1 MLTPWAVPV
10 LLACTLSGLMPHA
23 RAANPTAAIQTYF
36 NQRAGTSFTE
46 PYRQITRPGD
56 DFEKVLVNELNQARV
71 SIELANTALTLPHVG
86 QALATAQRRG
96 VKVRV
101 ILDNTYNRDW
111 AALEPDEVASLNDE
125 DQALW
130 AEVDNL
136 VDTDHDGDL
145 SEAELASNDIPT
157 LLRQSGISVIDDT
170 EDGSKGSGIMHH
182 KFVVIDGQR
191 VVVASVNFTHS
202 GFYGDIGTA
211 GSLGNIENMVVLGSQ
226 ELAALYQEE
235 FAAMWGDGPGGAS
248 NSLFGVNKPYR
259 PLRQAV
265 VGNQLVQVQFGPT
278 SGRRPLSDSPAG
290 SVIRL
295 IEQSST
301 TIQIAMYVLTDQ
313 AVTDALR
320 NAYALKPQLRME
332 ALFDRSF
339 ASNNYNA
346 SLDMW
351 GIRQLDAAC
360 QLQPY
365 SRPWARMPQT
375 VGVPLITQG
384 DKLHHKFA
392 ILDGQTVLTGSYN
405 WTTSGLRSNDENLL
419 VIRSPEVAADYALE
433 MARLRQ
439 GASFGPPATVAT
451 QARADAARCPQ

>member
-10 LLACTLSGLMPHA
+10 LLACTLSGLTPHA
-23 RAANPTAAIQTYF
+23 SAANPTAAIQTYF

-86 QALATAQRRG
+86 QALASAQRRG

-101 ILDNTYNRDW
+101 VLDNTYNRDW

-145 SEAELASNDIPT
+145 SEAELTTNDIPN
-157 LLRQSGISVIDDT
+157 LLRQSGIPVIDDT

-182 KFVVIDGQR
+182 KFVVIDGTR

-202 GFYGDIGTA
+202 GLYGDIGTA
-211 GSLGNIENMVVLGSQ
+211 GSLGNIENMVVLSGP

-235 FAAMWGDGPGGAS
+235 FAAMWGDGPGGTH

-295 IEQSST
+295 IEQSNTS
-301 TIQIAMYVLTDQ
+301 IQIAMYVLTDQ

-320 NAYALKPQLRME
+320 NAYALKPQLRLE

-365 SRPWARMPQT
+365 SRPWARVPQT

-419 VIRSPEVAADYALE
+419 VIHSPEAAADYALE

>member
-10 LLACTLSGLMPHA
+10 LLACTLTGLLPHA
-23 RAANPTAAIQTYF
+23 LAANPTGAIQTYF
-36 NQRAGTSFTE
+36 NQRANSSYTE
-46 PYRQITRPGD
+46 PYRQIVRSGD
-56 DFEKVLVNELNQARV
+56 DFEKVLINEISKARL
-71 SIELANTALTLPHVG
+71 SIELANTALTLPHIG
-86 QALATAQRRG
+86 QALAAAQQRG

-101 ILDNTYNRDW
+101 ILDNAYNRDW
-111 AALEPDEVASLNDE
+111 AALEPDEVASLSDE

-136 VDTDHDGDL
+136 VDGDHDGDL
-145 SEAELASNDIPT
+145 SPAELAANDIPT
-157 LLRQSGISVIDDT
+157 LLRQSGIPVIDDT

-191 VVVASVNFTHS
+191 VIVASVNFTHS

-211 GSLGNIENMVVLGSQ
+211 GSRGNIENMVVLSSP

-235 FAAMWGDGPGGAS
+235 FATMWGDGPGGTH
-248 NSLFGVNKPYR
+248 NSLFGLNKPYR

-278 SGRRPLSDSPAG
+278 SERRPLSDSPAG
-290 SVIRL
+290 SVIKL
-295 IEQSST
+295 IEQSNT
-301 TIQIAMYVLTDQ
+301 AIQIAMYVMTDQ
-313 AVTDALR
+313 AITDALR
-320 NAYALKPQLRME
+320 DAYLRKPQLRLE

-351 GIRQLDAAC
+351 GIRQLNAAC
-360 QLQPY
+360 QLESY
-365 SRPWARMPQT
+365 SHPWSKLPQA
-375 VGVPLITQG
+375 VGVPFIAPG

-405 WTTSGLRSNDENLL
+405 WTASGLRSNDENML
-419 VIRSPEVAADYALE
+419 VIRSPEVAGDYAQE
-433 MARLRQ
+433 MGRLLQ
-439 GASFGPPATVAT
+439 GATFGTPATVASK
-451 QARADAARCPQ
+451 ARADATRCPQ